1 MIHAG
6 IMGGDGFA
14 AGELIRLLINHPDVE
29 LDRVHSPMH
38 AGKLLTEVHQGME
51 GETFLRFTADD
62 SFDDLDVVFCCY
74 PHGTTSRLFANRTL
88 PDKLRVIDLSRDFR
102 IEDPA
107 RHEFVYGLPELNRK
121 RLVHGVTKVAN
132 PGAFATAI
140 ELSLLPLAK
149 NLLINSPIHATA
161 ITGFSGSAVEKSTPT
176 QLAWHRDNVSIY
188 HPLQHPHL
196 PEIEQTLQRLQ
207 STFAHP
213 IDFIPMRGS
222 FARGT
227 LATLYLEMPVSLDQ
241 LRNLYEDY
249 YADHSFTFVTD
260 RRPDLKDVVN
270 TNKCLIHLEKIGNRL
285 LITTVI
291 DNILKGAA
299 GQAVHNMNLIFGLHE
314 KVGLAL
320 KSSTI

>member
-1 MIHAG
+1 MINAG
-6 IMGGDGFA
+6 ILGGDGFA

-29 LDRVHSPMH
+29 LSKVQSRLH
-38 AGKLLTEVHQGME
+38 AGKLITEVHQGME
-51 GETFLRFTADD
+51 GETYLRFTDDD
-62 SFDDLDVVFCCY
+62 SLDELDVVFCCY
-74 PHGTTSRLFANRTL
+74 PHGTTSRLLAEREFPEGL
-88 PDKLRVIDLSRDFR
+88 KVIDLSRDFR
-102 IEDPA
+102 IEDES
-107 RHEFVYGLPELNRK
+107 HDYVYGLPELNRK
-121 RLVHGVTKVAN
+121 RLVRGATKVAN

-140 ELSLLPLAK
+140 ELALLPLAK
-149 NLLINSPIHATA
+149 NLLLNSPIHVTA
-161 ITGFSGSAVEKSTPT
+161 ITGFSGSAVEKSSPN

-188 HPLQHPHL
+188 HPLAHQHL
-196 PEIEQTLQRLQ
+196 SEIEQTLRTLQ
-207 STFAHP
+207 SSFNSE
-213 IDFIPMRGS
+213 INFIPMRGS
-222 FARGT
+222 FARGM
-227 LATLYLEMPVSLDQ
+227 LATIYLDMPVSVDQ

-249 YADHSFTFVTD
+249 YADHSFTFIVD

-314 KVGLAL
+314 RVGLAL